1 MAWLALLPG
10 RLLERTGNS
19 APRGMVA
26 HDRTRLIGR
35 LPTQCWSM
43 NSRLRLQSY
52 DARLCAL
59 LKSGLLWC
67 RYGDEEFVASL
78 LSITL
83 SQAMTISD
91 AALYKAKAAG
101 RNRVSSG

>member
-35 LPTQCWSM
+35 LPTPVGAAKGVCRQ
-43 NSRLRLQSY
+43 
-52 DARLCAL
+52 
-59 LKSGLLWC
+59 GLTAQ
-67 RYGDEEFVASL
+67 ASA
-78 LSITL
+78 SIL
-83 SQAMTISD
+83 VKNIPVLFS
-91 AALYKAKAAG
+91 
-101 RNRVSSG
+101 